1 MKIDPA
7 LWFGSACSG
16 KRHRPTSHKLFDR
29 FKVNQNRPD
38 EGSACRW
45 RWSGNGRPLRAS
57 THTVLEPAPARPPR
71 WRCRLAFWSA
81 LDARARVTNPT
92 AGVWAD
98 EQLTVRVGSCSAPGT
113 LPLRH
118 LLCVRFCRPR
128 ASFVLND
135 ASNLGSY
142 SPQKSGRF
150 QACFNAP
157 TRYRQA
163 QASRRAPADPGR
175 GIPAPGAVYGEMLP
189 AVQPSKLGGFES
201 RVARPSRSS
210 GSLVASMRPGQ
221 SSPRLSRRHCF
232 PDLGGLEL
240 WRRAWERCEG
250 RPAQHGARAVR
261 QQPRIPDRQCI
272 FSDTAGGE
280 RRRLIL
286 VIVPQ
291 HRGGV

>member
-1 MKIDPA
+1 MVA
-7 LWFGSACSG
+7 LC
-16 KRHRPTSHKLFDR
+16 
-29 FKVNQNRPD
+29 
-38 EGSACRW
+38 
-45 RWSGNGRPLRAS
+45 GRPPTLFLSPLRHGPRGGAAGSLSGLRS
-57 THTVLEPAPARPPR
+57 TPAHGSP
-71 WRCRLAFWSA
+71 
-81 LDARARVTNPT
+81 THT

-189 AVQPSKLGGFES
+189 AVQPSKLGGC
-201 RVARPSRSS
+201 RVEGGATLAKLGQS
-210 GSLVASMRPGQ
+210 GSFDEARAILTTAKSSALLPRPG
-221 SSPRLSRRHCF
+221 R
-232 PDLGGLEL
+232 
-240 WRRAWERCEG
+240 
-250 RPAQHGARAVR
+250 ARAVA
-261 QQPRIPDRQCI
+261 
-272 FSDTAGGE
+272 SSLGA
-280 RRRLIL
+280 L
-286 VIVPQ
+286 
-291 HRGGV
+291 RGPASTTRCPCSSSAAADPGSAMHF